1 MEELHYNLL
10 YRWFVGLG
18 MDDVVWT
25 PTTFTNNRQRLPDG
39 EIAAASLEALVQR
52 RARRAICP
60 TSTPPSMARCSRSGP
75 GRTVSCAGISA
86 RRSRRTIPAI
96 RRSTS
101 TATGGATPRTPRPP
115 IPMRSC
121 TEVERPAESLGVL
134 GPRADRQPTRPDR
147 EPLRDGGDRDRRSR
161 GRADPA
167 GGQRVAGSTVGV
179 DNAYDVATF
188 VAGVR
193 DLDVTPHVG
202 QRVRG
207 SAIDGRTTRHT
218 RYAISQQKR
227 KLVEQV
233 RGWMKTLDGL
243 RKPPDRGGPL
253 VDWIL
258 TFAGAIVN
266 LVRMRTLQATCA

>member
-1 MEELHYNLL
+1 
-10 YRWFVGLG
+10 
-18 MDDVVWT
+18 
-25 PTTFTNNRQRLPDG
+25 
-39 EIAAASLEALVQR
+39 
-52 RARRAICP
+52 
-60 TSTPPSMARCSRSGP
+60 
-75 GRTVSCAGISA
+75 
-86 RRSRRTIPAI
+86 
-96 RRSTS
+96 
-101 TATGGATPRTPRPP
+101 
-115 IPMRSC
+115 
-121 TEVERPAESLGVL
+121 
-134 GPRADRQPTRPDR
+134 
-147 EPLRDGGDRDRRSR
+147 
-161 GRADPA
+161 
-167 GGQRVAGSTVGV
+167 
-179 DNAYDVATF
+179 VATF